1 MAGEAAR
8 RYDSLPIAGKLRRM
22 SIVASSAALML
33 ACAAFILFD
42 VLTFNDAMVRNL
54 GSDAELVAMN
64 VAPAL
69 LFSDPDSAAATLA
82 ALRAKKSVR
91 FAALYDREGKLFAS
105 YLRDGPEASGQ
116 VPLRLPQQAGDR
128 FSWSRLVLTEPVMAG
143 QDRVGSVYLDAEL
156 SELWRRVQ
164 TFLAIVAVVLT
175 ISLLLGVA
183 IAGSLAARISMPIL
197 GLVATARAIAEHKD
211 YTRRAPAGRG
221 DELGE
226 LADSFNLMLDQIE
239 QREASLQR
247 TNRELEDFARVA
259 SHDLQEPLRKIQ
271 AFGERLRERQTGG
284 LDEQARDYVRRM
296 QESAGRMRALVEELL
311 NFSRAAG
318 PVRMFREV
326 DLSAVVQD
334 VLSDLQLRVE
344 QSGARI
350 DVEPLPRIDADPTQ
364 MYQLLQN
371 LLSNALKF
379 RRPDAPLQIAVRAHD
394 VDGSEGRMCRL
405 TVEDNGIG
413 FEQKY
418 AERIFSV
425 FKRLHGRNEYEG
437 TGMGLAICRK
447 IVDQHNGTIEAH
459 GDPGR
464 GARFIVTL
472 PYQQRTKGARQ

>member
-1 MAGEAAR
+1 
-8 RYDSLPIAGKLRRM
+8 
-22 SIVASSAALML
+22 
-33 ACAAFILFD
+33 
-42 VLTFNDAMVRNL
+42 
-54 GSDAELVAMN
+54 
-64 VAPAL
+64 
-69 LFSDPDSAAATLA
+69 
-82 ALRAKKSVR
+82 
-91 FAALYDREGKLFAS
+91 
-105 YLRDGPEASGQ
+105 
-116 VPLRLPQQAGDR
+116 
-128 FSWSRLVLTEPVMAG
+128 
-143 QDRVGSVYLDAEL
+143 
-156 SELWRRVQ
+156 
-164 TFLAIVAVVLT
+164 
-175 ISLLLGVA
+175 
-183 IAGSLAARISMPIL
+183 
-197 GLVATARAIAEHKD
+197 
-211 YTRRAPAGRG
+211 
-221 DELGE
+221 
-226 LADSFNLMLDQIE
+226 
-239 QREASLQR
+239 
-247 TNRELEDFARVA
+247 
-259 SHDLQEPLRKIQ
+259 
-271 AFGERLRERQTGG
+271 
-284 LDEQARDYVRRM
+284 M